1 MIFPEGTRS
10 RNGELRAFK
19 EGAFLIALQQK
30 TDILPI
36 VIDGSYKALPEKG
49 FFPNKKQR
57 IYLHILPPVPYE
69 TFKHIGVRQLSEHI
83 HAIIAAELAKM
94 RACGN

>member
-30 TDILPI
+30 IDILPI
-36 VIDGSYKALPEKG
+36 VLDGSYKAFPEKG
-49 FFPNKKQR
+49 FFPHNKQR

-69 TFKHIGVRQLSEHI
+69 TFKDMGVRQLAVHI
-83 HAIIAAELAKM
+83 HDMVGGELERM
-94 RACGN
+94 RAAN